1 MCVFVWKSSGGGWL
15 IEWVAENIHKYVGQ
29 SPRDNKQNER
39 HSSFHMHLHSKKK
52 LLLWMWRH
60 DGFAWK
66 RLTVTYRQYRVLNSN
81 KMDRGVIYM
90 WKMKLQFKFP
100 NRRKLKIINL
110 IYGLTNSRKESTPGA
125 EEN

>member
-1 MCVFVWKSSGGGWL
+1 MFVWKSSGGGWL

-39 HSSFHMHLHSKKK
+39 HSSFHMHLHSKKNYYYECDVMMDSHENAWQ
-52 LLLWMWRH
+52 LL
-60 DGFAWK
+60 
-66 RLTVTYRQYRVLNSN
+66 TYRQYRVLNSN

-110 IYGLTNSRKESTPGA
+110 IYALTNSRKESTAGA